1 MDHTVLEFLPP
12 FPVSAEE
19 RAEYLAFAKAVAVE
33 AGLTTLSY
41 FRTSA
46 DIMGLE
52 NKDQDGFDPVTVAD
66 REAEAVIRERIKQTY
81 PNHGI
86 YGEEFGLEPGC
97 GLTWVIDPIDGTR
110 AFMSGML
117 HWGVLLALFDG
128 ENPIVGVLY
137 QPYTGELFFGD
148 GSIAGL
154 ARGGGEQSIH
164 TASLSTLATA
174 TTCTT
179 GIEWLGKAEQAKY
192 QRLAEVAQLN
202 RTGGDCYLFALVAMG
217 QIHIGLDGSLNPYD
231 IQALIPIIRGAGGVI
246 TTWDGGNPSLG
257 GHVVASANEALHQQA
272 LEKLR

>member
-1 MDHTVLEFLPP
+1 MDRAVLEFSPP
-12 FPVSAEE
+12 FPVTAEE

-128 ENPIVGVLY
+128 ENPIVGVMY
-137 QPYTGELFFGD
+137 QPYTDELFFGD

-154 ARGGGEQSIH
+154 VRGEEDDLPPATDRVLQRMFQLKKKKKQDDIRAIRAHQPTVAHLIH
-164 TASLSTLATA
+164 LKNTF
-174 TTCTT
+174 
-179 GIEWLGKAEQAKY
+179 QY
-192 QRLAEVAQLN
+192 DQLFN
-202 RTGGDCYLFALVAMG
+202 SYVFPRPDLV
-217 QIHIGLDGSLNPYD
+217 D
-231 IQALIPIIRGAGGVI
+231 
-246 TTWDGGNPSLG
+246 
-257 GHVVASANEALHQQA
+257 
-272 LEKLR
+272 